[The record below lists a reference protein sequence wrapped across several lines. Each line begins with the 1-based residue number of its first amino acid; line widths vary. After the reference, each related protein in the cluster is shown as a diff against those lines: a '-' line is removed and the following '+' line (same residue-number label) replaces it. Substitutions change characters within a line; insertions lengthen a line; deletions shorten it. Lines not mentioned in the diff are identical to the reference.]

1 MTLFKVLLQERNEV
15 RSIIVKAS
23 DEREAFY
30 KLTVKQRTQVLGI
43 TKL

>member
-1 MTLFKVLLQERNEV
+1 MHLFKVLIQERNEV

-23 DEREAFY
+23 NESEAFY
-30 KLTVKQRTQVLGI
+30 KLTPKQRTQVLGI